1 MDTNFD
7 KKIFIEN
14 FKNLCQKV
22 QIKKFVKGE
31 TVTNFMEDR
40 NQLCILLDGKIDL
53 VRYDF
58 NGNKTIIGHY
68 EENDIFGEVF
78 YATNSNNE
86 LFAVAKKN
94 SEVLFFPCASLS
106 TKCNRN
112 CDFHKFLSNH
122 LNELFLEQIMK
133 LNLRIELL
141 TKRTIR
147 NKILTYF
154 DILSNHS
161 LKKTFTIPFSYTDLA
176 DFLSIDRSAMM
187 RELKLL
193 CDEGL
198 IEKNGNKITLL
209 Y

>member
-1 MDTNFD
+1 
-7 KKIFIEN
+7 
-14 FKNLCQKV
+14 
-22 QIKKFVKGE
+22 
-31 TVTNFMEDR
+31 
-40 NQLCILLDGKIDL
+40 
-53 VRYDF
+53 
-58 NGNKTIIGHY
+58 
-68 EENDIFGEVF
+68 
-78 YATNSNNE
+78 
-86 LFAVAKKN
+86 
-94 SEVLFFPCASLS
+94 
-106 TKCNRN
+106 
-112 CDFHKFLSNH
+112 
-122 LNELFLEQIMK
+122 MK

-198 IEKNGNKITLL
+198 IEKNSNKITLL